1 MKTKKIL
8 LMLLILIFILYPT
21 ILVYAAS
28 YEAFFPFLI
37 NLSGWEAEKADGA
50 DIDMSGMTAITAA
63 REYTSGNK
71 KFEAAILIGQMMAGA
86 WNPGY
91 QEGFK
96 METPDIVMEVK
107 KINGFMVFN
116 SYEKNRSSGLIMVLL
131 KEAVV
136 EGSAGAVFSFSFNG
150 IESEEALKLAQKF
163 DWKKVKEKV
172 EEIK

>member
-1 MKTKKIL
+1 MKTKNIL
-8 LMLLILIFILYPT
+8 LMLLISIFILNPA

-37 NLSGWEAEKADGA
+37 NLSGWEAEKPDGA
-50 DIDMSGMTAITAA
+50 DINMAGVTAISAA
-63 REYTSGNK
+63 RKYTSGNK
-71 KFEAAILIGQMMAGA
+71 KFEAAILIGQMMMGA

-96 METPDIVMEVK
+96 METPDIMMEIK

-116 SYEKNRSSGLIMVLL
+116 SYEKNKSSGLIMVLL
-131 KEAVV
+131 KEAMM

-150 IESEEALKLAQKF
+150 IESEAALKLAQKY

-172 EEIK
+172 EEIN